1 MAWNTNTDIYLVLAD
16 GSEPPS
22 SISSYNKGYDKHPK
36 FSLDGS
42 WIAWLQMPTPG
53 YEADSNRIALYSVE
67 PTSDSYRKILV
78 KDWDRSPE
86 SITWTE
92 NGLII
97 SAQEIGRVKLFKVS
111 FEGIVEPWISDGQN
125 SQLTYVRNYGFV
137 FVKSTLTSSPDI
149 FVSRNGE
156 LKQVTHL
163 NLEYMKDVE
172 LSTPEVIYNF

>member
-1 MAWNTNTDIYLVLAD
+1 MAWNTNTDIFIVPTD
-16 GSEPPS
+16 GSLPPS

-36 FSLDGS
+36 YSLDGT

-53 YEADSNRIALYSVE
+53 YEADMNRIALYSVQAAA
-67 PTSDSYRKILV
+67 TSNKLFQT

-111 FEGIVEPWISDGQN
+111 FEGFVEPWITDGHS
-125 SQLTYVRNYGFV
+125 SQLTYIKDYGFV
-137 FVKSTLTSSPDI
+137 FVKSSLISTPDI
-149 FVSRNGE
+149 FTSVNGAI
-156 LKQVTHL
+156 KQVTNL
-163 NLEYMKDVE
+163 NSEHMKNIH
-172 LSTPEVIYNF
+172 LSTPEVMH